1 MTSEEISAFKGHS
14 GSAVWAIYPKTS
26 LRRLKEQ
33 FVAG

>member
-1 MTSEEISAFKGHS
+1 VTSEEISAFKGQS
-14 GSAVWAIYPKTS
+14 GFAVWAIYRKTS